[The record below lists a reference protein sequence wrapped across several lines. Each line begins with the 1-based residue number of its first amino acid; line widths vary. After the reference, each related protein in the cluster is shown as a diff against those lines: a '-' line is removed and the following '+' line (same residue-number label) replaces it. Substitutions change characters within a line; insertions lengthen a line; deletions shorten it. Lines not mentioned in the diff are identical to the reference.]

1 MKAGDEDQPRVK
13 SAERALGLIQLLSD
27 SPAGLAYP
35 EIVRVLGLPKSSAH
49 NLLSTVVASGFVE
62 FDPSDRV
69 YRLGIK
75 TFEAGQAWV
84 RSRDLVSRSNVYL
97 DQVRDRL
104 NETCQ
109 LAVLDGTENVY
120 LAKAEADHVLTL
132 QSNVGDRLPA
142 YATGLGKV
150 LLAALSEAEVRRRFT
165 HVTFAKFTD
174 NTIKSID
181 ELIQELSEIRSCGYA
196 TDMGEY
202 TPGVACI
209 AVPVR
214 DHTGHPVAAMSV
226 SAPEVRRSEEWAT
239 QTLDVLTTTAADF
252 SKHLGYNG
260 DA

>member
-1 MKAGDEDQPRVK
+1 MGPDETQSRVK
-13 SAERALGLIQLLSD
+13 SAERALGVLQLLAD
-27 SPAGLAYP
+27 SPDGMSYP
-35 EIVRVLGLPKSSAH
+35 DILRALRLPKSSAY

-84 RSRDLVSRSNVYL
+84 RSRDLVSRSNAYL
-97 DQVRDRL
+97 QEVRNRL

-120 LAKAEADHVLTL
+120 LAKAEADHVLML
-132 QSNVGDRLPA
+132 QSSVGDRLPA

-150 LLAALSEAEVRRRFT
+150 LLAGLSEAEVRERFT
-165 HVTFAKFTD
+165 HVAFDAFTD
-174 NTIKSID
+174 KTISSID
-181 ELIQELSEIRSCGYA
+181 ELIQELAEIRVRGYA
-196 TDMGEY
+196 TDLGEY

-214 DHTGHPVAAMSV
+214 DHTGVPVAAISV

-239 QTLDVLTTTAADF
+239 QTLEVLTRTASDL